1 MANEINNLRIPQISE
16 LPKKEQASKANQLKS
31 GEASEFNQILNN
43 NINQATPE
51 LKISNHAAKR
61 LAMRNINLDGNE
73 YMKLKEAWGKLKQK
87 GGQDSLVVTDKAA
100 YILDVSNGK
109 VVTAVDKNDMSENVF
124 TKIDSTLFMN

>member
-1 MANEINNLRIPQISE
+1 MAKEINNLRIPQISE
-16 LPKKEQASKANQLKS
+16 LPKKEGLSKANKLNS
-31 GEASEFNQILNN
+31 GESSEFNQILKS
-43 NINQATPE
+43 NINEAPE
-51 LKISNHAAKR
+51 LQISNHAAKR
-61 LAMRNINLDGNE
+61 LAMRNINLDGKE
-73 YMKLKEAWGKLKQK
+73 YMKLKEAWGKLKSK